1 MRRNSLF
8 FLVVSLLVACSGP
21 YTGQGELATGLRSVP
36 CVEGAACTC
45 GNLTQ
50 GTQTCRAQKSVCA
63 CPDGSEVPLEPEEKT
78 PEPTDAGPSTPTKAP
93 PPAGDTCEA
102 ASLQKL
108 RVLELA
114 RGAEILFATDLD
126 GATDTFRSSCA
137 QAEGPDLVQ
146 PIYTKS
152 QGTLVVEVESTA
164 SYTGSPVLYAKATCA
179 DTQDLKCDSTGR
191 RLEIPVVANRTYFLH
206 VDGIARTQAPGA
218 RLTLRAELR

>member
-1 MRRNSLF
+1 MLRNPS
-8 FLVVSLLVACSGP
+8 FLLAIPLLVACSGP
-21 YTGQGELATGLRSVP
+21 YSGQGELATAVRSVP

-45 GNLTQ
+45 GNLVQ
-50 GTQTCRAQKSVCA
+50 GTQSCRSQKSVCT
-63 CPDGSEVPLEPEEKT
+63 CPDGSETPLEPEEQV
-78 PEPTDAGPSTPTKAP
+78 PASPDAGPPPTPKA

-102 ASLQKL
+102 SSLAKL

-114 RGAEILFATDLD
+114 KGGEILFATDLD

-146 PIYTKS
+146 PIYPKA

-164 SYTGSPVLYAKATCA
+164 SFTGSTVLYAKATCA
-179 DTQDLKCDSTGR
+179 DVKDLTCDPQGR
-191 RLEIPVVANRTYFLH
+191 RLELPVSANRTYFLH
-206 VDGIARTQAPGA
+206 VDGLARTQPAGA